1 MLEHNDRN
9 FKSTLKKIQQDIT
22 MKFMGEH
29 KVVLKTT
36 RNEWVFLAIGAWMS
50 TSFPVMQ
57 CTSGLVIIGVLY
69 MQCVLHFIFGSIWAS
84 GVIYEISFHAR
95 GKGCIWPLFCRNKI
109 VQLTK
114 EKSNTELFH
123 GWSVTRH
130 FSPMWRRSS
139 PSKNFRSQKC
149 RCPICECY
157 LEIRML

>member
-1 MLEHNDRN
+1 MLEHNDRI
-9 FKSTLKKIQQDIT
+9 FKSTLKKIRQDIT

-84 GVIYEISFHAR
+84 GVLYMRFPFMQGAKDAYDHYFVAIKLFN
-95 GKGCIWPLFCRNKI
+95 WP
-109 VQLTK
+109 K
-114 EKSNTELFH
+114 EKKRKKE
-123 GWSVTRH
+123 R
-130 FSPMWRRSS
+130 
-139 PSKNFRSQKC
+139 KQ
-149 RCPICECY
+149 
-157 LEIRML
+157 